1 MFALLLQSVW
11 DWLLTHD
18 ALLSSPFFPVLF
30 SLGTYLLFCLPYVAL
45 DLLSPHV
52 ELIRRYKIQQRS
64 HVPWEVM
71 WSCLVHSLY
80 NHVMFIFPLTV
91 LNWYWRKVSLPA
103 EAPHPLKVA
112 HDLLACLLLFDF
124 QYFVWHTLHHKP
136 WLYIQQGASQVH
148 VDSNFY
154 SIY

>member
-52 ELIRRYKIQQRS
+52 ELIRRYKIQQS
-64 HVPWEVM
+64 VPCAVEGDVE
-71 WSCLVHSLY
+71 LPG
-80 NHVMFIFPLTV
+80 PLA
-91 LNWYWRKVSLPA
+91 L
-103 EAPHPLKVA
+103 
-112 HDLLACLLLFDF
+112 
-124 QYFVWHTLHHKP
+124 
-136 WLYIQQGASQVH
+136 
-148 VDSNFY
+148 
-154 SIY
+154 